1 MNGLSSLIATT
12 TLVSGAPDALLET
25 LVAEMLRHDMNVT
38 RTSPAEAV
46 LHLDPNTV
54 SLTARPAEGLQ
65 IVVEA
70 KGLISLHRLKQWLME
85 HLEELQPGTTAAL
98 RWSDDGE
105 RSEEVPPPYFHELTV
120 LRKAELGRLFLR
132 LTFKVDGMERF
143 GGDGIHVRLLLP
155 PKGRAPVW
163 PRLGSN
169 GALILPEGED
179 ELHMRYYTIKETR
192 RETAEID
199 IDIVRHEGGAV
210 SDWAEACEPGGIIG
224 LAGPSGFQHPP
235 LQGPLLI
242 AADGTA
248 APAAARMIEALAAD
262 MDREGAPVSGGGHV
276 ILGLGT
282 DEEALAYLPAAEV
295 ARLGLTVHGL
305 APESFDADLE
315 QTIRTV
321 FAGTKPAF
329 AWFAGEQQTAQH
341 LRPLFRKEFSLGKG
355 VQYAIAYWTK
365 GKTGME
371 R

>member
-1 MNGLSSLIATT
+1 MNGLSPLIATT
-12 TLVSGAPDALLET
+12 TLATGAPEALLET
-25 LVAEMLRHDMNVT
+25 LVAEMLRHDMNVS

-46 LHLDPNTV
+46 LNLDPNTV
-54 SLTARPAEGLQ
+54 SLSARPGEGLQ

-70 KGLISLHRLKQWLME
+70 KGLVALHRLKQWLME

-98 RWSDDGE
+98 RWSDDAA
-105 RSEEVPPPYFHELTV
+105 RDEEVTPPYFHELTV
-120 LRKAELGRLFLR
+120 LRKTELGRLFLR
-132 LTFKVDGMERF
+132 LTFSVEGMDRF

-163 PRLGSN
+163 PKLASN

-192 RETAEID
+192 HGAAEID
-199 IDIVRHEGGAV
+199 IDIVRHDGGAV
-210 SDWAEACEPGGIIG
+210 SDWAEACAPGDIIG

-248 APAAARMIEALAAD
+248 APAVARMIEALAAD
-262 MDREGAPVSGGGHV
+262 MEREGTPVSGGGHV

-305 APESFDADLE
+305 APEAFDAGIE
-315 QTIRTV
+315 QAIRTA
-321 FAGTKPAF
+321 FAQSQPAF
-329 AWFAGEQQTAQH
+329 AWFAGEQQTAQR
-341 LRPLFRKEFSLGKG
+341 LRPLFRKDFCLGKG
-355 VQYAIAYWTK
+355 DQYAIAYWTK
-365 GKTGME
+365 GKNGME